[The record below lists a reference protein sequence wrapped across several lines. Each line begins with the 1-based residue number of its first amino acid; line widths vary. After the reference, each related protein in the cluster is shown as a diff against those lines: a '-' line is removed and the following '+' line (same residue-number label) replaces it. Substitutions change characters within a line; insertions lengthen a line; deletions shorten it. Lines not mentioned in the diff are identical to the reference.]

1 MKLSEFTRRA
11 RASRL
16 DKKAK
21 YEAAF
26 ERARRDLKLPHAA
39 AASPRPAAP
48 HTFIG
53 SNADRPILTLFPSE
67 RRTGG

>member
-1 MKLSEFTRRA
+1 MKLTEFTWRA
-11 RASRL
+11 RASRR

-26 ERARRDLKLPHAA
+26 ERARRDLRLPDAP
-39 AASPRPAAP
+39 SPRPPAP
-48 HTFIG
+48 HTFIR
-53 SNADRPILTLFPSE
+53 SNPDRPILTLFPSE

>member
-21 YEAAF
+21 HEAAF
-26 ERARRDLKLPHAA
+26 ERARRDLKLSESP
-39 AASPRPAAP
+39 ASTARPAAP
-48 HTFIG
+48 HSFIR
-53 SNADRPILTLFPSE
+53 SSVDRPILKLFPSE
-67 RRTGG
+67 QTGS

>member
-1 MKLSEFTRRA
+1 MKLGEFTRRA

-26 ERARRDLKLPHAA
+26 ERARRDLKLPDAA
-39 AASPRPAAP
+39 AVSARPVAAS
-48 HTFIG
+48 HVYQK
-53 SNADRPILTLFPSE
+53 
-67 RRTGG
+67 

>member
-1 MKLSEFTRRA
+1 MKLAEFTRRA

-16 DKKAK
+16 EKKAK

-26 ERARRDLKLPHAA
+26 ERARRDLRLPEAP
-39 AASPRPAAP
+39 ASRSAVP
-48 HTFIG
+48 HTFIR

>member
-21 YEAAF
+21 YEAAL
-26 ERARRDLKLPHAA
+26 ERARRDLRLPE
-39 AASPRPAAP
+39 ASPSRPAAP
-48 HTFIG
+48 HTFIR

>member
-39 AASPRPAAP
+39 AASPRRA

>member
-1 MKLSEFTRRA
+1 MKLAEFTRRA

-26 ERARRDLKLPHAA
+26 ERARRDLKLLEES
-39 AASPRPAAP
+39 SPAPAAP
-48 HTFIG
+48 HTFIR
-53 SNADRPILTLFPSE
+53 SAPNRPVLTLFSSE
-67 RRTGG
+67 RRISG

>member
-1 MKLSEFTRRA
+1 MQLGEFTRRA
-11 RASRL
+11 RGSRL

-26 ERARRDLKLPHAA
+26 ERARRDLKLPSGAA
-39 AASPRPAAP
+39 VPVRPSRP
-48 HTFIG
+48 LTFIR

-67 RRTGG
+67 RRTSR